1 MHNAILLLRL
11 APALTMVIFGL
22 HQWVKPGDWLHYIPA
37 WATKSSPMKPE
48 SSMRLHSLGNL
59 AFGLFL
65 ASGWHPVLAVWV
77 ALVWW
82 VSILPFA
89 FRASWAICLRDLT
102 ITLGLVALLLL
113 IR

>member
-1 MHNAILLLRL
+1 MDIAILLLRV

-22 HQWVKPGDWLHYIPA
+22 NQLLRPGDWLDYIPA

-65 ASGWHPVLAVWV
+65 ASGWHPLLAAWV

-89 FRASWAICLRDLT
+89 FRVNWAIGLRDLT
-102 ITLGLVALLLL
+102 ISLGLVALILL
-113 IR
+113 IK